1 MGWRGGE
8 GRGGGGAEAKA
19 SDKTK
24 RGKKWK
30 RKRTAKENETSS
42 WKWKV
47 VICKMTESAG
57 LFTFNAIP
65 RGRKYCLRLFSYRC
79 SDASALFNY
88 NHIELFRGELNY
100 IDCRGGCWPWK
111 TLAIYLLLLLFFYF
125 WKKIHFPPSVFFSL
139 LLLLLLASSFI
150 HLLFLFF
157 PLSLFFIIFF
167 YEFYGDVDP
176 ISRGSFF
183 LMIFISVTLMSHL
196 VSVRISFAWCCF
208 CQSWNNPNIVTR
220 RFAREWRLLQTIF
233 HVLDVDLKD
242 FCAV

>member
-125 WKKIHFPPSVFFSL
+125 WKKIPFPPSVFFSL

-157 PLSLFFIIFF
+157 SSL
-167 YEFYGDVDP
+167 
-176 ISRGSFF
+176 SFF
-183 LMIFISVTLMSHL
+183 LLFFFMNFMVTLIL
-196 VSVRISFAWCCF
+196 FRGVAF
-208 CQSWNNPNIVTR
+208 SWWFLSALR
-220 RFAREWRLLQTIF
+220 
-233 HVLDVDLKD
+233 
-242 FCAV
+242 